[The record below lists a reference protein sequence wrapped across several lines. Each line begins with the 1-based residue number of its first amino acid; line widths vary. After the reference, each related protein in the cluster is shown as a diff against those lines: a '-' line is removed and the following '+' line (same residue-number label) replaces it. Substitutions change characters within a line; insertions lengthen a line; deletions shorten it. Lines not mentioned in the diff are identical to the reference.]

1 MAGKPVRKRWLMKCR
16 IRRVK
21 CDEARPACTRCTST
35 GRKCDGYQTEAPS
48 PPAKSSPSVI
58 SSPTSVVSTY
68 TTRPEARSFQFFIE
82 KTLVN
87 FQTFFDDDLWNRRVL
102 QVAQST
108 DCIRHAIVALAYYH
122 QLYLTHEQ
130 WRSLESVSALKH
142 YNLAIRE
149 LLNPSPDTS
158 SQGHILVLSCLIF
171 ICIELLHGKTDS
183 AISLFRYGCR
193 MIQQFRRTFSAN
205 RGHGSHTKSD
215 VEATFNLA
223 DACFRRIAVQLLM
236 LMGDVDAGLRSSYYE
251 TFSNTLPPHKISF
264 SSLSDARE
272 AILELLVEQ
281 ASPGLKGKPIYET
294 ISHASKVEQWGQ
306 SFDNLLTE
314 LGNSGKSFSAGDK
327 RAIALLQLHRKYLE
341 INVAKY
347 LHGQGDPCFWDR
359 FTTEFDEIVN
369 YAARA
374 AGLDKNYTQRNWAND
389 SPSEAYFHVDIGYTS
404 VLVSVIARC
413 RDPSVRRR
421 AIAVMLAERVQE
433 GVEPVE
439 EDQQQTLRD
448 SFSRAAYVVFALE
461 NKNVHIAQAAN
472 CTSDIGSTGAGS
484 DSVPSVTGNCRALS
498 LVQENFLLRLIVF
511 RMGF

>member
-1 MAGKPVRKRWLMKCR
+1 
-16 IRRVK
+16 
-21 CDEARPACTRCTST
+21 
-35 GRKCDGYQTEAPS
+35 
-48 PPAKSSPSVI
+48 
-58 SSPTSVVSTY
+58 
-68 TTRPEARSFQFFIE
+68 
-82 KTLVN
+82 
-87 FQTFFDDDLWNRRVL
+87 
-102 QVAQST
+102 
-108 DCIRHAIVALAYYH
+108 
-122 QLYLTHEQ
+122 
-130 WRSLESVSALKH
+130 
-142 YNLAIRE
+142 
-149 LLNPSPDTS
+149 
-158 SQGHILVLSCLIF
+158 
-171 ICIELLHGKTDS
+171 
-183 AISLFRYGCR
+183 

-236 LMGDVDAGLRSSYYE
+236 LMGDVDAGLWSSYYE
-251 TFSNTLPPHKISF
+251 TFSNTLPPHKTSF

-272 AILELLVEQ
+272 AILELLVQQ

-369 YAARA
+369 YAATA

-433 GVEPVE
+433 GVFNGSQSARVGAKVMELEEARSGREVRCSSDIPEEARVRTIRVHLLGPENKKVKMVYGFDKGYWEE
-439 EDQQQTLRD
+439 EDQQQSLRD

-484 DSVPSVTGNCRALS
+484 DSVPSVNRQLSSSEFGAGKLSAATHCFPDGLLSNSILALS
-498 LVQENFLLRLIVF
+498 AIAMLLV
-511 RMGF
+511 M

>member
-1 MAGKPVRKRWLMKCR
+1 MHSTPGSEGWFLLLFSRHWPYPL
-16 IRRVK
+16 RRVK

-35 GRKCDGYQTEAPS
+35 GRKCDGYQTSTAS
-48 PPAKSSPSVI
+48 PPAASSPSTV
-58 SSPTSVVSTY
+58 SSPTSVISTY
-68 TTRPEARSFQFFIE
+68 TTQPEAQSFQFFVE

-87 FQTFFDDDLWNRRVL
+87 FQTFFEDDLWNRRVL

-108 DCIRHAIVALAYYH
+108 DCIRHAVVALAYYH

-193 MIQQFRRTFSAN
+193 MIHQFRKTFSTN

-215 VEATFNLA
+215 VEATFNLV

-236 LMGDVDAGLRSSYYE
+236 LMGDVDAGLWSSYYE
-251 TFSNTLPPHKISF
+251 TFRNTLPPPETSF

-359 FTTEFDEIVN
+359 FTAEFDEIVN
-369 YAARA
+369 YAATA

-389 SPSEAYFHVDIGYTS
+389 SPSEAYFHVDLGYTS

-433 GVEPVE
+433 GVFNGSQSARVGARVMELE
-439 EDQQQTLRD
+439 EARSGREVKCSGDIPEEARVRTIRVHL
-448 SFSRAAYVVFALE
+448 LGPE
-461 NKNVHIAQAAN
+461 NKKVKM
-472 CTSDIGSTGAGS
+472 
-484 DSVPSVTGNCRALS
+484 VY
-498 LVQENFLLRLIVF
+498 
-511 RMGF
+511 GFDKGYWEEVREMAE

>member
-1 MAGKPVRKRWLMKCR
+1 MYVLLPESRQGSATDWFIPG
-16 IRRVK
+16 
-21 CDEARPACTRCTST
+21 TST
-35 GRKCDGYQTEAPS
+35 GRKCDGYQTDTPS
-48 PPAKSSPSVI
+48 PPAASSSSAV

-68 TTRPEARSFQFFIE
+68 STQPEARSFQFFIE

-87 FQTFFDDDLWNRRVL
+87 FQTFFEDDLWNRRVL

-122 QLYLTHEQ
+122 ELYLTHEQ

-142 YNLAIRE
+142 YNLAIKE
-149 LLNPSPDTS
+149 LLNPSPNTS
-158 SQGHILVLSCLIF
+158 SQAHILVLSCLIF

-183 AISLFRYGCR
+183 TIGLFRYGCA
-193 MIQQFRRTFSAN
+193 MIRQFRRTFSIN
-205 RGHGSHTKSD
+205 RSHGSRTKSD
-215 VEATFNLA
+215 VEATFSLA

-236 LMGDVDAGLRSSYYE
+236 LMGDVDVGIWSSYHE
-251 TFSNTLPPHKISF
+251 TFSNTPPPPETSF

-294 ISHASKVEQWGQ
+294 VSHATKVEQWGQ
-306 SFDNLLTE
+306 SFDSLLTE
-314 LGNSGKSFSAGDK
+314 LKNGHKSLSIGEQ

-347 LHGQGDPCFWDR
+347 LHGQGNPCFWDR
-359 FTTEFDEIVN
+359 FTAEFDEIVN
-369 YAARA
+369 CAATA
-374 AGLDKNYTQRNWAND
+374 AGLDESYTQKNWAKD
-389 SPSEAYFHVDIGYTS
+389 SPSEAYFHVDLGYTS

-433 GVEPVE
+433 GVFNGTQSARVGARVMELE
-439 EDQQQTLRD
+439 EARSGREVRRSSDIPETARVRTIRVHL
-448 SFSRAAYVVFALE
+448 LGPE
-461 NKNVHIAQAAN
+461 NKKVKM
-472 CTSDIGSTGAGS
+472 
-484 DSVPSVTGNCRALS
+484 VY
-498 LVQENFLLRLIVF
+498 
-511 RMGF
+511 GFDRGYWEEVREMAE